1 MLGTYSVPNRLE
13 SVLRCDLAADDDE
26 CYGEQRDDDEEDHEE
41 GSHVQPP
48 LQAQLARVGQ
58 GLQAGLTGRLAADL
72 GRGGVETSASCTSR
86 RMR

>member
-58 GLQAGLTGRLAADL
+58 GLQAGLA
-72 GRGGVETSASCTSR
+72 
-86 RMR
+86 